1 MKAVA
6 FRVEGKVQGVW
17 FRAFTRDAA
26 TRLGLSGW
34 VRNDPDG
41 AVSGVAQGEDH
52 AVDAF
57 VEALREGPPRARVD
71 AVHVRPADPPGARG
85 FAIRY

>member
-1 MKAVA
+1 VKALA

-26 TRLGLSGW
+26 TRLGLAGW

-41 AVSGVAQGEDH
+41 AVSGEVEGAED
-52 AVDAF
+52 AVDGF
-57 VEALREGPPRARVD
+57 IEALREGPVRARVD
-71 AVHVRPADPPGARG
+71 AVHVRPVASAGAQG
-85 FAIRY
+85 FSIRY